1 MKSIELVGAPWG
13 FGALDPGCQDG
24 PDVLRRLD
32 LMACLHPAGLHPVWG
47 PFIRPEPADGTGAEA
62 IAALCTRLARYCRAL
77 TEEGQPFTVL
87 GGDHSCAIGT
97 WSGAALATE
106 GPLGLL
112 WIDAHMD
119 AHTPQTTHTGAIH
132 GMPVAALLGHGD
144 PRLTGIGGG
153 KPKIDPANLC
163 ILGVR
168 SFEPEEPRL
177 LARLGV
183 RVFAMDEIRRRG
195 LTAVLA
201 DALAIVT
208 RDTQRFGVSIDLD
221 AIDPQDAPGV
231 GTPAPGGIRG
241 AELVSALRRL
251 RDHPGLV
258 GMEVAEF
265 NPHRDRHQRTARLT
279 CELVAATL
287 GTEKGVE
294 HASTR

>member
-1 MKSIELVGAPWG
+1 MKTIELVGAPWG

-32 LMACLHPAGLHPVWG
+32 LMACLHPAGLRPVWG
-47 PFIRPEPADGTGAEA
+47 PFIRPEPADGTGTEA
-62 IAALCTRLARYCRAL
+62 IAALCTRLSRYCRAL
-77 TEEGQPFTVL
+77 AEEGQPFTVI

-97 WSGAALATE
+97 WSGTALATP
-106 GPLGLL
+106 GPLGLI

-119 AHTPQTTHTGAIH
+119 AHTPQTTHTGAVH

-144 PRLTGIGGG
+144 PRLTGIGGR

-177 LARLGV
+177 LTRLGA
-183 RVFAMDEIRRRG
+183 RVFTMDEIRRRG
-195 LTAVLA
+195 LAAVLA

-208 RDTQRFGVSIDLD
+208 RNTRCFGISIDLD

-231 GTPAPGGIRG
+231 GTPVADGIGGT
-241 AELVSALRRL
+241 ELITALRGL
-251 RDHPGLV
+251 RDDPGLV
-258 GMEVAEF
+258 AMEVAEF
-265 NPHRDRHQRTARLT
+265 NPHRDRHRRTARLI
-279 CELVAATL
+279 CELVAAAM
-287 GTEKGVE
+287 GTGKGIG
-294 HASTR
+294 HASAN